1 MSAELLDRF
10 ALCVRGARHALSEMS
25 PSDQLAA
32 VTVNVED
39 LIRLYLE
46 VAEVQHEFHWACE
59 RGKAPRIARA

>member
-1 MSAELLDRF
+1 MPADQLDRF
-10 ALCVRGARHALSEMS
+10 ARCVRGARHALSELS
-25 PSDQLAA
+25 ASDQLAA

-59 RGKAPRIARA
+59 RGKAPRRA